1 MKKKKIIRVICFIL
15 IIIWA
20 ILVFKMSNQQGG
32 ESSGL
37 SRRVTA
43 IFLKSEELIE
53 IIEPY
58 VRKIAHFVEYAIG
71 GILFISL
78 FLTYEWSDKKQMLI
92 STLLGIWYAIID
104 EIHQLL
110 VPERSGSIKDVII
123 DSLGICTGVI
133 FTMIIYKLF
142 LKIKNK
148 RELSSNK

>member
-43 IFLKSEELIE
+43 IFFKSEELIE